1 LGCSTQ
7 PLEEGTIVQELTR
20 LDFVKS
26 SAGAAAGMTVFGA
39 LIAAQADAEEGH
51 HHGPKPVLAYIRN
64 PKKGEITVMSGT
76 REVVVHDR
84 KLSAAITRALR

>member
-1 LGCSTQ
+1 
-7 PLEEGTIVQELTR
+7 VQELTR

-39 LIAAQADAEEGH
+39 LMAEQADAKDGH
-51 HHGPKPVLAYIRN
+51 HGSRPVLAYIRN
-64 PKKGEITVMSGT
+64 PHKGEITVMSGT
-76 REVVVHDR
+76 REVVVRDR